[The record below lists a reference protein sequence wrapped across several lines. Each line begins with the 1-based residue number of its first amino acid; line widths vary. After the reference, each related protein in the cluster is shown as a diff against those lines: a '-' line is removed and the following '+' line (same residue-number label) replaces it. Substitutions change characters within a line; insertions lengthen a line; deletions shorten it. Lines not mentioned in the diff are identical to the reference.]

1 MNDLLL
7 LWLPILVA
15 AVSVFVASSL
25 IHMVFKWH
33 NSDYQKLSNEDAVL
47 ATIRAGSPV
56 PGQYVL
62 PHCADMKDL
71 QNEEMQKKF
80 REGPVGFMT
89 LKQPGPPAMGGAL
102 LKWFVFNI
110 VVAVVAG
117 AVAMHVYGLH
127 AEANRAA
134 GCLVG
139 VLSFLTYA
147 GGSIQAG
154 IWMGKPW
161 GSVAKDL
168 LDGAI
173 YAAVSGLSFCW
184 LWP

>member
-1 MNDLLL
+1 MNQLLM
-7 LWLPILVA
+7 LWMPILVA

-33 NSDYQKLSNEDAVL
+33 NSDYQKLANEDAVL
-47 ATIRAGSPV
+47 AAIRAGAPS

-71 QNEEMQKKF
+71 RNEDMQKKF
-80 REGPVGFMT
+80 ADGPVGFLT
-89 LKQPGPPAMGGAL
+89 LKKPGPPAMGGAL
-102 LKWFVFNI
+102 LKWFVLNL
-110 VVAVVAG
+110 VVAAVAG
-117 AVAMHVYGLH
+117 AIAMHVYGVR
-127 AEANRAA
+127 ADANRAA
-134 GCLVG
+134 AHMVG

-168 LDGAI
+168 LDGVI
-173 YAAVSGLSFCW
+173 YAAVSGAAFWW

>member
-33 NSDYQKLSNEDAVL
+33 NSDYKPLANEDAVL
-47 ATIRAGSPV
+47 ATIRAGSPT
-56 PGQYVL
+56 PGLYVL

-71 QNEEMQKKF
+71 QKEEMQKKF
-80 REGPVGFMT
+80 REGPVGFLT
-89 LKQPGPPAMGGAL
+89 LKPPAAPAIGGAL
-102 LKWFVFNI
+102 LKWFILNL
-110 VVAVVAG
+110 VVAIIAG
-117 AVAMHVYGLH
+117 AIAMHIYGPR
-127 AEANRAA
+127 ADANRAA
-134 GCLVG
+134 CHLVA
-139 VLSFLTYA
+139 VISFLTYA

-161 GSVAKDL
+161 VSVAKDQ
-168 LDGAI
+168 LDAAI
-173 YAAVSGLSFCW
+173 YAVVSGLSFCW

>member
-7 LWLPILVA
+7 LWLPILVT
-15 AVSVFVASSL
+15 AVAVFVASSL

-33 NSDYQKLSNEDAVL
+33 NLDYKKLTNEDAVL
-47 ATIRAGSPV
+47 AAIRAGSPE

-71 QNEEMQKKF
+71 QTEELQKKF

-89 LKQPGPPAMGGAL
+89 LKRPGPPTIGGAL
-102 LKWFVFNI
+102 GKWFVFNL
-110 VVAVVAG
+110 AVAG
-117 AVAMHVYGLH
+117 IVGVIALRMYGLQ
-127 AEANRAA
+127 ADPRRAA
-134 GCLVG
+134 HLVG
-139 VLSFLTYA
+139 VLSLLTYS
-147 GGSIQAG
+147 GGSVQQG

-173 YAAVSGLSFCW
+173 YATVSALSFWW

>member
-1 MNDLLL
+1 MNLLVS

-15 AVSVFVASSL
+15 AVAVFVASSL

-33 NSDYQKLSNEDAVL
+33 NSDYRPLANEDAVR
-47 ATIRAGSPV
+47 ATLGAGAPA
-56 PGQYVL
+56 PGLYVL

-71 QNEEMQKKF
+71 QNEAMQKKF
-80 REGPVGFMT
+80 IEGPVAFLT
-89 LKQPGPPAMGGAL
+89 VKRSGPPTIGPAL
-102 LKWFVFNI
+102 GQWFLLNLL
-110 VVAVVAG
+110 VAAVAG
-117 AVAMHVYGLH
+117 LIAAHIYGLS

-134 GCLVG
+134 GHLVA
-139 VLSFLTYA
+139 VVSFLTYT

-161 GSVAKDL
+161 GSVAKDV

-173 YAAVSGLSFCW
+173 YAVVSGLSFCW

>member
-1 MNDLLL
+1 MNDLIQ
-7 LWLPILVA
+7 LWLPVIVA

-47 ATIRAGSPV
+47 AAIRAGSPA
-56 PGQYVL
+56 PGLYVL

-102 LKWFVFNI
+102 FKWFVFNL
-110 VVAVVAG
+110 VVAAIVG
-117 AVAMHVYGLH
+117 AITLHVFG
-127 AEANRAA
+127 ERPDANRAA
-134 GCLVG
+134 GHMVG

-147 GGSIQAG
+147 GSSIQAG

-173 YAAVSGLSFCW
+173 YALVSALSFWW

>member
-1 MNDLLL
+1 MNELFQ
-7 LWLPILVA
+7 LWLPTLVA

-33 NSDYQKLSNEDAVL
+33 NSDYRKLANEDDVL
-47 ATIRAGSPV
+47 AAIRTGAPA

-71 QNEEMQKKF
+71 QNESMQKKF
-80 REGPVGFMT
+80 REGPVGFLT
-89 LKQPGPPAMGGAL
+89 LKRPGPPAMGGAL
-102 LKWFVFNI
+102 AKWFVLNL
-110 VVAVVAG
+110 VVATVA
-117 AVAMHVYGLH
+117 ALVAAHVWGLR
-127 AEANRAA
+127 ADANRAA
-134 GCLVG
+134 CHMVALIT
-139 VLSFLTYA
+139 FLTYG

-161 GSVAKDL
+161 TSVAKDL
-168 LDGAI
+168 LDSVI
-173 YAAVSGLSFCW
+173 YAVVSGAAFCW

>member
-1 MNDLLL
+1 MNELLL

-33 NSDYQKLSNEDAVL
+33 NSDYQKLSNEDAIL
-47 ATIRAGSPV
+47 AVIRAGSPA

-71 QNEEMQKKF
+71 QKEEMQTKF

-89 LKQPGPPAMGGAL
+89 LKPPGPPSMGGAL
-102 LKWFVFNI
+102 LKWFIFNL
-110 VVAVVAG
+110 VVAAVTG
-117 AVAMHVYGLH
+117 AIAAHIYGLRID
-127 AEANRAA
+127 ANRAA
-134 GCLVG
+134 GHLVG

-147 GGSIQAG
+147 GASVQAG